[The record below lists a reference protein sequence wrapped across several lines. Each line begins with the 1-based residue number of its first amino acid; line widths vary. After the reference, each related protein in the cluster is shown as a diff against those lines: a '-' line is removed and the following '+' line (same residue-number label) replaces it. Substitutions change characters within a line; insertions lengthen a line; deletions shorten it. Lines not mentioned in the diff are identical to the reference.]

1 MDSELKTYVIE
12 HVDPAH
18 YYKARFGHEF
28 NPKVRANVKCVFH
41 TDRKP
46 SLAINLK
53 NGGAKC
59 FATSCNESIGNIVH
73 FESKAGKISEEKA
86 AARLYSE
93 FVRPTVS
100 ADIIRG
106 FHTNLIADPKL
117 SSTFTRA
124 TGLNR
129 ASIERFNI
137 GYDHRSRRYTFPIQ
151 DRFGQTINVRFYRP
165 KSLRKKDDVKIYSLV
180 TDKGKAS
187 EVRYGGIELFPWQ
200 HYPNYT
206 ASKPVFIMASEKETI
221 LAIQL
226 GLQAVC
232 STNGEGSWLDE
243 WTDLFVGMD
252 ICVLFDPDR
261 GGTKATEKIVA
272 TLQSVAGNICSITL
286 PFPETYR
293 GDKDFDDWI
302 NSKSGTQYKLLQ
314 LVQDQFDEVP
324 SATTTSPPL
333 SLENEPIASGIL
345 IPKLFD
351 TDVHEIA
358 EVQARK
364 DMMNVSVKVRGI
376 IAAVATK
383 TYDIPWKFEAKVKS
397 SPKRQIVTVPAGREL
412 ISFVG
417 RDDSDVR
424 KNLATITGTAITEAS
439 VVDWVTTFEAEVVPI
454 ADISSDLEGR
464 YTIQR
469 CFCIGPRI
477 ESNVPYELT
486 VIPTTLTATQE
497 KVFIIVAAQAVSR
510 EVDTWI
516 FDEKQWSEFEIFQPG
531 ESQTVT
537 EKLNELAEE
546 LSVNHTKI
554 YCRTDWHIVA
564 LLSYFCP
571 VGFYFP
577 GEPELQRG
585 WLNSLAVGDTQT
597 GKSKVTQVLQR
608 LLRLGDIINAENC
621 TFVGLVG
628 GAIKTSSGQMML
640 RWGRIPLCDRK
651 LVIIEEFSG
660 LSITE
665 ISHMSEVRSRG
676 IARLDKGGLSSQT
689 PARTRLIV
697 LSNVR
702 PMNKT
707 LAQYL
712 SGVKALQELIGHA
725 EDISRFDLIVT
736 LIDSEVSSETI
747 NSPADES
754 TPATFTVEQLQR
766 LCQFVW
772 ALRPEKIRFA
782 DDAYIACLDWTQK
795 LQDVYHPSVP
805 IFKAASGR
813 LLLARIACAIAT
825 LQFSW
830 DGAML
835 SIESTHVEAAVQ
847 LLRSLYDKPS
857 FGYLEYS
864 RQMQD
869 RESIKDLETLLAT
882 VRTSLKPDLVAQ
894 TFDALIHSSKF
905 SRDELAAVGSMQIFQ
920 ADDLI
925 GAMLRSRVLRKGEA
939 NVWEITKV
947 GKEWMQEQIEI
958 HKTHATKVLT
968 KRKKL

>member
-1 MDSELKTYVIE
+1 MDSDLKTYVLE
-12 HVDPAH
+12 HVSPEA

-28 NPKVRANVKCVFH
+28 NPKVRSNVKCVFH

-46 SLAINLK
+46 SLAINLQ

-59 FATSCNESIGNIVH
+59 FAASCGQSIGNIVH
-73 FESKAGKISEEKA
+73 FESVAGKISEA
-86 AARLYSE
+86 DASSRLYSE
-93 FVRPTVS
+93 FIRPTVS
-100 ADIIRG
+100 SDYVEEL
-106 FHTNLIADPKL
+106 HDTLLSDSKL
-117 SSTFTRA
+117 RVTFTRT
-124 TGLNR
+124 TGINVG
-129 ASIERFNI
+129 SIEHFQI
-137 GYDHRSRRYTFPIQ
+137 GYDQRTRRYTFPIQ
-151 DRFGQTINVRFYRP
+151 NQFGQTVNIRFYRP
-165 KSLRKKDDVKIYSLV
+165 KSLRKKDDVKIYSYV
-180 TDKGKAS
+180 RDKGKET
-187 EVRYGGIELFPWQ
+187 EVRYGGIELFPWTSFPQ
-200 HYPNYT
+200 YT
-206 ASKPVFIMASEKETI
+206 ASKPLFIMASEKETI

-232 STNGEGSWLDE
+232 STNGEGSWLPE
-243 WTDLFVGMD
+243 WTELFTGMD
-252 ICVLFDPDR
+252 LCVLFDPDK
-261 GGTKATEKIVA
+261 GGMKAAEKIVA
-272 TLQSVAGNICSITL
+272 TLQSVASNITSLTL
-286 PFPETYR
+286 PFPDTYR
-293 GDKDFDDWI
+293 GDRDFDDWI
-302 NSKSGTQYKLLQ
+302 NTKSGTQYKLLQ
-314 LVQDQFDEVP
+314 IVQDTFNEIPVEV
-324 SATTTSPPL
+324 SASQSP
-333 SLENEPIASGIL
+333 SLESVPGSLAT
-345 IPKLFD
+345 PKLFD
-351 TDVHEIA
+351 NEVHDIA
-358 EVQARK
+358 EVQERK
-364 DMMNVSVKVRGI
+364 DMMNNSVKIRGI

-383 TYDIPWKFEAKVKS
+383 TYDIPWKFEAKVKGN
-397 SPKRQIVTVPAGREL
+397 PKKQIITVPAGREI

-417 RDDSDVR
+417 RDDSDVK
-424 KNLATITGTAITEAS
+424 KNLSTITGTVISEAS
-439 VVDWVTTFEAEVVPI
+439 VVDWITIFEAEIVPI

-469 CFCIGPRI
+469 CFCIGSRI

-497 KVFIIVAAQAVSR
+497 KVFIIVGSQEISR
-510 EVDTWI
+510 AIDTWI
-516 FDEKQWSEFEIFQPG
+516 FDEKQWSEFEIFQPSEG
-531 ESQTVT
+531 QSVT
-537 EKLNELAEE
+537 EKLRELAEE

-554 YCRTDWHIVA
+554 YCRPDWHTIA

-571 VGFYFP
+571 IGFYFP

-585 WLNSLAVGDTQT
+585 WLNTLAIGDTQT

-628 GAIKTSSGQMML
+628 GAIKTGSGQMML

-660 LSITE
+660 LSVTE

-747 NSPADES
+747 NSPSDES
-754 TPATFTVEQLQR
+754 TPATFTVDQLQR

-772 ALRPEKIRFA
+772 ALKPEKIRFA
-782 DDAYIACLDWTQK
+782 DEAYIACLEWTQK
-795 LQDVYHPSVP
+795 MQAIYHPSVP

-835 SIESTHVEAAVQ
+835 SVESTHVDAAVK

-864 RQMQD
+864 KQMQD
-869 RESIKDLETLLAT
+869 RESIKDVETLT
-882 VRTSLKPDLVAQ
+882 NTIRTALKSDLVAQ
-894 TFDALIHSSKF
+894 TFDSLIHSAKF

-925 GAMLRSRVLRKGEA
+925 GAMLRSRVLRKGDA

-947 GKEWMQEQIEI
+947 GKVWMQEQIELS
-958 HKTHATKVLT
+958 KNGSRKPRMRKV
-968 KRKKL
+968 